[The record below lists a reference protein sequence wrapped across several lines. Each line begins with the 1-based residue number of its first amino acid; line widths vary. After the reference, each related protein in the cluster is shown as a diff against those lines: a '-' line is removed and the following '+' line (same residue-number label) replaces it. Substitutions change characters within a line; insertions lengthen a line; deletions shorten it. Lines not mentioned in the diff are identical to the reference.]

1 MSKTIAL
8 NQESLYLSMLS
19 GAKQVLKHKNTLNDI
34 NVFPV
39 ADGDTGS
46 NMGNLMQS
54 IIDRAKL
61 SDDAKTT
68 LESISDA
75 ALTGARGNSG
85 IIFAQYLQGLL
96 ENFDNNKDVFT
107 EEDLINAAQ
116 RAVPHAY
123 EAVSNPVEGTMITL
137 MKEWAESLASAKQYA
152 KDLNDLL
159 GQSLENL
166 RDSLKN
172 TPDKL
177 AVLKKNNVVDS
188 GAKGFFHFIEGLFMF
203 FTNQAVGE
211 SFDSELKENT
221 NHSKEDDSFEN
232 ENYRYCTEALIEGDN
247 LDKDTIKQTIE
258 DLGDSLVVA
267 GNNRKVRLHIHTNTP
282 ALVFDRV
289 RTFGQITQQKADD
302 MQRQY
307 EMAHARKYDT
317 ALVTDSI
324 ADLPQSVIDEYQI
337 HQMPLILSI
346 EDTDFLD
353 KRTITTEQMYA
364 YMDAAGTYPKSS
376 QPNLKEIE
384 TYYETLTNYY
394 KNVLVL
400 SVSSKMSGTFNVMKQ
415 AAKKFNKDRDV
426 ITVIDTKQNSG
437 AQGLLVMRAAEMID
451 AGTPLETIQSN
462 LSALREK
469 AKILVSVKTMKYM
482 VRSGRISKTLG
493 MVGKVTNLKPVIS
506 IDEAGEGI
514 IFAKGLST
522 TQSTRKIKSHVQ
534 SIHDTIGIERYAI
547 VHAKAD
553 ARAQEYSEK
562 FERITG
568 IKPTYV
574 MDISSIVAMNAG
586 IGTVAIA
593 YITK

>member
-1 MSKTIAL
+1 
-8 NQESLYLSMLS
+8 
-19 GAKQVLKHKNTLNDI
+19 
-34 NVFPV
+34 
-39 ADGDTGS
+39 
-46 NMGNLMQS
+46 
-54 IIDRAKL
+54 
-61 SDDAKTT
+61 
-68 LESISDA
+68 
-75 ALTGARGNSG
+75 
-85 IIFAQYLQGLL
+85 
-96 ENFDNNKDVFT
+96 
-107 EEDLINAAQ
+107 
-116 RAVPHAY
+116 
-123 EAVSNPVEGTMITL
+123 
-137 MKEWAESLASAKQYA
+137 
-152 KDLNDLL
+152 
-159 GQSLENL
+159 
-166 RDSLKN
+166 
-172 TPDKL
+172 
-177 AVLKKNNVVDS
+177 
-188 GAKGFFHFIEGLFMF
+188 MF

>member
-96 ENFDNNKDVFT
+96 ESFDNNKDVFT